1 MSAFPNFSNIAD
13 FVTNALDARKG
24 NIAGLSSLN
33 CWVRAAS
40 AVTPIMGRA
49 AAVAPATIGEPN
61 KFGNMGMVI
70 YSNPNFKIFE
80 AAGDKNIATI
90 YGDKNHSGVVGVT
103 WDGKPISGGAGL
115 AGRPSPVITNFVV
128 DEGSGNISRKAEFT
142 IRCFTIEQLNAI
154 TAHYL
159 EPGFTVFLEWGW
171 NTVGSLKGYSS
182 ELSVD
187 SISKY
192 QSFVEVNKKRE
203 VTKGNSDIF
212 LGFITGGSI
221 AISDSFWDVQIK
233 ATGYVE
239 LPAYFMAADTPL
251 TKEEADK
258 NQTQQSL
265 DFGTMDIWADE
276 DLNTRRFKM
285 AFNLLPS
292 NKKTQLVKN
301 LINDKEVASAINFIN
316 FDEAVTD
323 VVNSKTEGHW
333 YNPFKDTK
341 VKAGNSKVAV
351 ADGTKLIGPEKF
363 IRFGTLMKIMNSIA
377 VKAYKIGNQDVK
389 YQIYTGNT
397 PISSFKNIFSTDK
410 TKLFVPNPYTPN
422 IDFASALNK
431 DGTPIIAGEIN
442 NTVAYGEYQVYFPS
456 LAGIY
461 GGISEP
467 PIIGPNLGT
476 INLSYV
482 NNDANSKIEGIDKKA
497 FEWGYLDNLYVN
509 FDFAKGI
516 LDTKNFLIKDALYQ
530 ILNGLSSAA
539 GGMWDF
545 QIVESVAG
553 KENANDSNAPKD
565 GTTILK
571 VVDMNFVSD
580 TDVKKTKETYQFY
593 LQGADSI
600 FMEATF
606 DMDIGGAIMNQ
617 VIGSR
622 LGSKQNNQLPPYQGK
637 LFSENQADLILK
649 KVETEKQLGKDA
661 QDANDKSIKHTTEP
675 KDTKEQEQKDLAT
688 FLNKIALY
696 PRVDKTPATAEF
708 GDDPYQANYLGA
720 FNDSQLFD
728 SLRLKVSLDQL
739 ANGNQ
744 TSILLPI
751 KFTFTIHGI
760 SGIKRGDKFRV
771 YGLPAKYSTSGFF
784 QVLSVKHTLDG
795 MLWKTEKSGGFR
807 QSRSK

>member
-1 MSAFPNFSNIAD
+1 MSSFPNFSNIAD
-13 FVTNALDARKG
+13 FVTTALDARKG
-24 NIAGLSSLN
+24 NTTNLSKLN

-40 AVTPIMGRA
+40 AVTPILGKD
-49 AAVAPATIGEPN
+49 TKTQEPN

-70 YSNPNFKIFE
+70 YSNPDFKIFG

-90 YGDKNHSGVVGVT
+90 YGDNNHSGTVGVT
-103 WDGKPISGGAGL
+103 WDGKGISAGVGL
-115 AGRPSPVITNFVV
+115 PGRPSPIITSFVV

-142 IRCFTIEQLNAI
+142 IRCFTLEQLDVIA
-154 TAHYL
+154 AHYL

-171 NTVGSLKGYSS
+171 NLVSGLKNYNST
-182 ELSVD
+182 LDVD
-187 SISKY
+187 SVSKY

-203 VTKGNSDIF
+203 ATKGNADVF

-221 AISDSFWDVQIK
+221 AISDAFWDVQIK

-258 NQTQQSL
+258 NETQQSL
-265 DFGTMDIWADE
+265 DFDSWDVVGDTDI
-276 DLNTRRFKM
+276 NTQRFKL

-301 LINDKEVASAINFIN
+301 LINDPEVANAINFIN
-316 FDEAVTD
+316 FDEAITD
-323 VVNSKTEGHW
+323 SVNSKTVGHW

-341 VKAGNSKVAV
+341 VKAGDKKVAV

-363 IRFGTLMKIMNSIA
+363 IRFGTLMKIMNTIA
-377 VKAYKIGNQDVK
+377 VKAYKVGNHDVK

-397 PISSFKNIFSTDK
+397 PISAFENIFSTDK
-410 TKLFVPNPYTPN
+410 TKLFIPNATSPT
-422 IDFASALNK
+422 IDFASAFNK
-431 DGTPIIAGEIN
+431 DAAVSVSGTTN
-442 NTVAYGEYQVYFPS
+442 NSVKYGQYSIEFPS
-456 LAGIY
+456 LG
-461 GGISEP
+461 
-467 PIIGPNLGT
+467 PIIGGRAEAAIIKMDVFNNIDLT
-476 INLSYV
+476 YV
-482 NNDANSKIEGIDKKA
+482 NNNTNSKIEGIDKKA
-497 FEWGYLDNLYVN
+497 FQWGYLDNLYVN

-530 ILNGLSSAA
+530 ILNGISSAA

-553 KENANDSNAPKD
+553 KENKSDNNAPKE

-580 TDVKKTKETYQFY
+580 TEVKKTKEIYQFY

-600 FMEATF
+600 FMEANF

-637 LFSENQADLILK
+637 LFSDNQADLILK
-649 KVETEKQLGKDA
+649 KVETDKQLGQAA
-661 QDANDKSIKHTTEP
+661 QDANDKSIKHTTDK
-675 KDTKEQEQKDLAT
+675 KDTKEQEQKDLAV

-696 PRVDKTPATAEF
+696 PKVEKTINNAEF
-708 GDDPYQANYLGA
+708 GDDPYQSNYLGA

-728 SLRLKVSLDQL
+728 SLRLKKSLEQL
-739 ANGNQ
+739 TNGNQ

-751 KFTFTIHGI
+751 KFTFTIHGV

-771 YGLPAKYSTSGFF
+771 HGLPAKYSTSGFF
-784 QVLSVKHTLDG
+784 QVLSVKHILDG
-795 MLWKTEKSGGFR
+795 MLWKTEISGGFR